1 MELVASGGLCSTS
14 TYCCSRKA
22 TPSGMAIA
30 KRIRSDIAPTEKIVS
45 EADEQLKKLVETQ
58 MKKRIDIGKH

>member
-1 MELVASGGLCSTS
+1 
-14 TYCCSRKA
+14 
-22 TPSGMAIA
+22 MAIA

-58 MKKRIDIGKH
+58 MKKRIDIGKHWNFIYNNSVD